1 MAEAKKRKDNSRKLF
16 ANREAWMRR
25 KREGRPKQ
33 RWIESRGE
41 WSSFVPAHWE
51 RVRQRGG
58 QKCIQ

>member
-51 RVRQRGG
+51 HVA
-58 QKCIQ
+58 